1 MINSE
6 FLAMAM
12 ESVMGPSVFTVFP
25 SLLIFSYSFINNRC
39 LD

>member
-12 ESVMGPSVFTVFP
+12 ESVMGPSVFTVFGA
-25 SLLIFSYSFINNRC
+25 LLIFSYSFINNRC